1 MQKFCQYLF
10 LALSVFIIFTP
21 VVAYADGQTFGEMLD
36 DLAQAEAELEAN
48 NNAIQNNENQIDENN
63 ATIQSL
69 RNEILAMG
77 KEAEELQQEIVDA
90 NAEIEAKKEQTKSL
104 IEYLQ
109 LSQGENVY
117 LEYAFGAETVTDLI
131 YRLSVVEQI
140 AEYNDN
146 MVAELETMI
155 QENEDRKVELAN
167 RQEEYEQKMVEL
179 NNEISSLNSS
189 IQKLD
194 SLGPGLEEQ
203 VEAKKSLVEYY
214 RSQGCSNRSDV
225 IGVDCAASTGNAMFS
240 RPMRTGYVTSFIGY
254 RWGSL
259 HRGIDLGSST
269 GRNTPLYSIGYG
281 VITDIYKD
289 AYGALC
295 VAVQYKY
302 GGEYYTAIYAH
313 MSRYGN
319 IYEGQ
324 EVTPNTIL
332 GYMGDTGYA
341 FGVHL
346 HLEVW
351 PCRLYVDSEC
361 SNWSRYVSFVERQ
374 YGNGFRGAESVIA
387 FPSTTYTTWY
397 TK

>member
-48 NNAIQNNENQIDENN
+48 NNAIENNENQIDENN

-69 RNEILAMG
+69 RNEISAMG

-179 NNEISSLNSS
+179 NNEIS
-189 IQKLD
+189 K
-194 SLGPGLEEQ
+194 
-203 VEAKKSLVEYY
+203 
-214 RSQGCSNRSDV
+214 
-225 IGVDCAASTGNAMFS
+225 IGRAS
-240 RPMRTGYVTSFIGY
+240 
-254 RWGSL
+254 
-259 HRGIDLGSST
+259 
-269 GRNTPLYSIGYG
+269 
-281 VITDIYKD
+281 
-289 AYGALC
+289 
-295 VAVQYKY
+295 
-302 GGEYYTAIYAH
+302 
-313 MSRYGN
+313 
-319 IYEGQ
+319 
-324 EVTPNTIL
+324 
-332 GYMGDTGYA
+332 
-341 FGVHL
+341 
-346 HLEVW
+346 
-351 PCRLYVDSEC
+351 CR
-361 SNWSRYVSFVERQ
+361 ER
-374 YGNGFRGAESVIA
+374 V
-387 FPSTTYTTWY
+387 
-397 TK
+397 